1 MEKVLSAKEVYRLGV
16 DRTPQQTKATA
27 KQPVTKTYFR
37 AQYAGTTFIV
47 DQAFMD
53 AFTAGTVA
61 EVTLQMNTVAVDDA
75 LNPGQTK
82 DIQRIT
88 FGSFATRE
96 QLLGAASF
104 DAQIKEIEHPE
115 LNKVMVTDAQLQ
127 QLQKLLAPVTA

>member
-16 DRTPQQTKATA
+16 DRTPQQTKTTI
-27 KQPVTKTYFR
+27 KQPISKTYFR
-37 AQYAGTTFIV
+37 AQYAGITFIV

-53 AFTAGTVA
+53 AFAAGQVA
-61 EVTLQMNTVAVDDA
+61 EVTLNINTVQVEDA

-82 DIQRIT
+82 SIERIS

-104 DAQIKEIEHPE
+104 DAEIKTIEHPE
-115 LNKVMVTDAQLQ
+115 LKGIKVTDDQLQ

>member
-16 DRTPQQTKATA
+16 DRTPQQTKATT

-37 AQYAGTTFIV
+37 AQYAGITFIV

-61 EVTLQMNTVAVDDA
+61 EVTLNLNTVQVEDS

-82 DIQRIT
+82 SIERIS

-104 DAQIKEIEHPE
+104 DAEIKSIEHPE
-115 LNKVMVTDAQLQ
+115 LNKVTLNDAQLTK
-127 QLQKLLAPVTA
+127 LQALLAPATA